1 MEEKI
6 VYSSTN
12 NMEVDYICSILKEN
26 NIAFIKKTEGA
37 GDYLTIAAGNLFNY
51 TTMVLVDE
59 KDYEKAKE
67 LLASINDS
75 NVDSQV
81 IDVPDELKNISEQ
94 EEKDMEEKAEKTKSH
109 LKLFILLFVFCPILI
124 AVIVAVISSM
134 I

>member
-75 NVDSQV
+75 NLDSQV